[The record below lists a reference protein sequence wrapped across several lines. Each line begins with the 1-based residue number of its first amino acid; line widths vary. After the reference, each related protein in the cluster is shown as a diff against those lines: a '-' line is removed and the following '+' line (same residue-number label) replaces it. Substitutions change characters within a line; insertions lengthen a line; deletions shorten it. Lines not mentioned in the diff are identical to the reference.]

1 MYMMAKRTV
10 MVDFTDILKKI
21 HRSKKTLPQKTLPQ
35 KIHAKKIHRSKNSSL
50 KKLTRP
56 HRRVRGLIA

>member
-21 HRSKKTLPQKTLPQ
+21 HRSKKLFLK
-35 KIHAKKIHRSKNSSL
+35 KIHVKKFIAQKIHRSKNSSL
-50 KKLTRP
+50 KKLTLP
-56 HRRVRGLIA
+56 HWRGRGLIA